1 MSTAIDLELRSQLQ
15 ERRQRLEAAMATLGD
30 DAYLRNLLE
39 EVDMAL
45 ARIREG
51 TYGICEVCH
60 QTIELGALM
69 ANPLLRVCLG
79 DLSPAEQAALED
91 DLTLAARIQSEL
103 LPRRELRF
111 DGWEV
116 FTYYQPAS
124 VVSGDYCDVVTPE
137 TAGGELLFLIGD
149 IAGHGVAAS
158 MLMAHL
164 HAIFRSL
171 MDVDAPVN
179 KLVERANRVFAQST
193 ISSYF
198 ATLVCGRANPAGEVE
213 LCNAGHSPPLLIGA
227 GAIRSIRATG
237 LPIGLFNFGQYS
249 LTRVQLTPDE
259 VLFLYTDG
267 LTEAQ
272 NPAGEQYGMGRL
284 ERLVGSLGVCSPEA
298 ILRACLEDWNAF
310 RAGASQQDDLT
321 LMVIRRV
328 A

>member
-1 MSTAIDLELRSQLQ
+1 
-15 ERRQRLEAAMATLGD
+15 
-30 DAYLRNLLE
+30 
-39 EVDMAL
+39 
-45 ARIREG
+45 
-51 TYGICEVCH
+51 
-60 QTIELGALM
+60 M

-198 ATLVCGRANPAGEVE
+198 ATLVCGRANPTGEVE
-213 LCNAGHSPPLLIGA
+213 LCNAGHNPPLLIGA
-227 GAIRSIRATG
+227 GPIRSIWATG

-249 LTRVQLTPDE
+249 LTRVRLAPDE
-259 VLFLYTDG
+259 ALFLYTDG

-272 NPAGEQYGMGRL
+272 NPAGEQYSMGRL
-284 ERLVGSLGVCSPEA
+284 EGLVGSLGVRSPEA

>member
-1 MSTAIDLELRSQLQ
+1 LQ

-45 ARIREG
+45 TRIREG

-60 QTIELGALM
+60 QTIELDALM

-198 ATLVCGRANPAGEVE
+198 ATLVCGRANPTGEVE
-213 LCNAGHSPPLLIGA
+213 LCNAGHNPPLLIGA
-227 GAIRSIRATG
+227 GPIRSIWATG

-249 LTRVQLTPDE
+249 LTRVWLAPDE
-259 VLFLYTDG
+259 ALFLYTDG

-284 ERLVGSLGVCSPEA
+284 EGLVGSLGVRSPEA

>member
-1 MSTAIDLELRSQLQ
+1 MSTAIDMELRSQLLD
-15 ERRQRLEAAMATLGD
+15 RRERLESALAVRGD

-45 ARIREG
+45 DRIREG

-60 QTIELGALM
+60 QTIELDALM
-69 ANPLLRVCLG
+69 TNPLLRVCLG
-79 DLSPAEQAALED
+79 DLSPAQQAALED
-91 DLTLAARIQSEL
+91 DLELAARIQSEL

-116 FTYYQPAS
+116 FTYYQPVS

-137 TAGGELLFLIGD
+137 TAGGDILFLIGD

-171 MDVDAPVN
+171 IDLSAPVN
-179 KLVERANRVFAQST
+179 ALVERANRVFSQST

-198 ATLVCGRANPAGEVE
+198 ATLVCGRANAAGEVE
-213 LCNAGHSPPLLIGA
+213 VCNAGHSPPVLLRQGP
-227 GAIRSIRATG
+227 IRSIRATG
-237 LPIGLFNFGQYS
+237 LPIGLFNFGQYG
-249 LTRVQLTPDE
+249 LTRVQLAPGE
-259 VLFLYTDG
+259 MLFLYTDG

-272 NPAGEQYGMGRL
+272 NRSGEQYGVERL
-284 ERLVGSLGVCSPEA
+284 EKLVGSLDVRSPQA
-298 ILRACLEDWNAF
+298 AVRACLEDWEAF
-310 RAGASQQDDLT
+310 RAGTPQQDDLT
-321 LMVIRRV
+321 LMVVRRV
-328 A
+328 M